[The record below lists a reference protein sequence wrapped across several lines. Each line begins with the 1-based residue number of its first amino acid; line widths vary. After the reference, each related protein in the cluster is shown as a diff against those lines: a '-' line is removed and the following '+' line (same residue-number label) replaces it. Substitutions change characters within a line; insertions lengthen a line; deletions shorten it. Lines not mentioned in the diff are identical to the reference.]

1 MKLLSWIN
9 LKKSEKL
16 LLNVQKRKLYKF
28 IGETLLPK
36 DRKGESESKVREDIL
51 KRCKSQAEKK
61 SIGENLIVDRVKIN
75 YGMGDRNPVDH
86 VLFYLRDDNES
97 GGYLAREQV
106 SCFIPQIFEEC
117 YIRLY
122 CKSEEKAILGR
133 AEALFNAWMKA

>member
-1 MKLLSWIN
+1 MLVDALIYANDFLLLSTDDLTPVKMSHAMEHMDVYTKFTDSIFKRIEWDAEVDDN

-28 IGETLLPK
+28 IGVTLPK
-36 DRKGESESKVREDIL
+36 DRKGESESKVREIL

-86 VLFYLRDDNES
+86 VLFLLER
-97 GGYLAREQV
+97 R
-106 SCFIPQIFEEC
+106 
-117 YIRLY
+117 
-122 CKSEEKAILGR
+122 
-133 AEALFNAWMKA
+133 